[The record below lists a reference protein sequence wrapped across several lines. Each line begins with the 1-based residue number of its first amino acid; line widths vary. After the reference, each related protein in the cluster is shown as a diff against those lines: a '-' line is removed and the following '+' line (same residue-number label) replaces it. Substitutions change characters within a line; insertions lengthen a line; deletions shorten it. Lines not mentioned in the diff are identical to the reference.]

1 MDRNAADDAGSSSNA
16 SSSPSAGALP
26 PNVRILGWA
35 SLVNDIA
42 SEAIYPLLPQFLI
55 SLGGGRTLLGFLE
68 GLADTVA
75 SLIKLLSGAWSD
87 RTGRRK
93 SFIVVGYT
101 LPSFSRPL
109 LGLANSAWQVF
120 ALRLVDRIGKGLRTA
135 PRDALIVEST
145 PEIRRGSAFGFHR
158 AMDHLG
164 AAIGPLLAAG
174 FLWFLPGNVRMLM
187 LLTLIPGL
195 IVVGLQAWGL
205 HEAERHVVTSPHR
218 LSRLPAG
225 PFRLYLLSLVVFTF
239 ANSSDAF
246 LLLRAGE
253 LGVTTVWL
261 PILWSV
267 FHLAKSIGNRLAG
280 PMADLWSP
288 RRLILIGWTCYAAV
302 YMGFAFATSA
312 WHAWALFLAYAVFF
326 AVTEPAEKKLVSA
339 FAPPG
344 QSGAA
349 FGWFHT
355 ALGLANLP
363 SSLLFGWL
371 YENSGVMAAFGWGAF
386 AAIAAAILLAL
397 VPMDHSPSC

>member
-1 MDRNAADDAGSSSNA
+1 MVKESQPR
-16 SSSPSAGALP
+16 LP
-26 PNVRILGWA
+26 RNVRVLGVA

-75 SLIKLLSGAWSD
+75 SLLKLWSGAWSD

-93 SFIVVGYT
+93 ALIVVGYA
-101 LPSFSRPL
+101 LPSICRPL
-109 LGLANSAWQVF
+109 IGLATSAWHVF
-120 ALRLVDRIGKGLRTA
+120 ALRLVDRTGKGLRSA
-135 PRDALIVEST
+135 PRDAMIVEST
-145 PEIRRGSAFGFHR
+145 PEARRGYAFGFHR

-164 AAIGPLLAAG
+164 AAIGPLLAAA
-174 FLWFLPGNVRMLM
+174 FLWFLLGSVRTLM
-187 LLTLIPGL
+187 LLTLIPGI
-195 IVVGLQAWGL
+195 IVVALQVWGL
-205 HEAERHVVTSPHR
+205 REAERRVES
-218 LSRLPAG
+218 SSARLPALPEG
-225 PFRLYLLSLVVFTF
+225 QFRWYLLSLIVFTF

-246 LLLRAGE
+246 LLLRASE
-253 LGVTTVWL
+253 LGVPTMWL
-261 PILWSV
+261 PVLWSV
-267 FHLAKSIGNRLAG
+267 VHFAKSLGNRLAG

-288 RRLILIGWTCYAAV
+288 RRLILVGWTCYAAV
-302 YMGFAFATSA
+302 YVGFAFAASA
-312 WHAWALFLAYAVFF
+312 WHVWALFLAYAGFF

-339 FAPPG
+339 FVPEG

-371 YENSGVMAAFGWGAF
+371 YEHYGVLIAFGWGAF
-386 AAIAAAILLAL
+386 AAAVAAMLLATIR
-397 VPMDHSPSC
+397 MESSP